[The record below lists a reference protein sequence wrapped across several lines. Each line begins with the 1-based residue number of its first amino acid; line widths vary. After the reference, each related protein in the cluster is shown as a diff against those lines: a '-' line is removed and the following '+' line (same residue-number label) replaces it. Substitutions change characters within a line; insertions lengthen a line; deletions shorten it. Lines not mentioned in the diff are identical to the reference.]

1 MHNGKAP
8 PVSTNVVLATA
19 ASDEEDYV
27 NIEESDV
34 MLTNDDEHRVLVVSS
49 FVAAW
54 SRQLSHIEFSP
65 SDPFFIRY
73 VDSLSQAEQNSMAI
87 SSNTTLHES
96 SGHDD
101 SNNIDLDRKLPPR
114 SPSPEAQSH
123 DTASKKSATK
133 NKDNRFICSICLE
146 TVSNEPVVT
155 RCGHLYCW
163 RCLYQWLEP
172 GMILSEYRAAFGA
185 ASVMETTPR
194 RAGGGGSLNF
204 FNEMTYNHSNFNAN
218 HRPYN
223 PRGSRYMEQR
233 RCCPVCKAD
242 CTVDS
247 VIPIYIHVHSPLMGS
262 GTASSLSLND
272 DASLELESS
281 RDGEGGAVSSSQASV
296 GEAETPQGSPG
307 RAPSSS
313 FDTDPTSNVGL
324 RLRRCA
330 SLRNEQPSRDE
341 PTFDSPVNETAF
353 VNVNSSRHTT
363 NSLALVDTPV
373 HRNRSFIDE
382 RDERTENIPIST
394 SSQVP
399 SRPVPTSPWVT
410 NRTIHTTTPTRSQ
423 SAHGHRGQHDH
434 LPQPIDTDAN
444 ESSIGTSSPFRLG
457 LRPRR
462 QPFLSS
468 SPPDARRGPFHP
480 GGVHAHRGGL
490 TSVLMGLVDTIDS
503 LAASHHAASQSATYG
518 QSTQEETM
526 AVPPLHRSDGGMGG
540 IGRAS
545 EQSDSAFRPAQPVLT
560 EEESSL
566 EMAKEFLSRLL
577 LMLAC
582 FVILCLLLF

>member
-34 MLTNDDEHRVLVVSS
+34 MLTNDDEHR
-49 FVAAW
+49 
-54 SRQLSHIEFSP
+54 
-65 SDPFFIRY
+65 
-73 VDSLSQAEQNSMAI
+73 AEQNSMAI
-87 SSNTTLHES
+87 SSNTTLGES
-96 SGHDD
+96 RGHDD

-172 GMILSEYRAAFGA
+172 GMLLSEYRAAFGA
-185 ASVMETTPR
+185 TSVMETTPR
-194 RAGGGGSLNF
+194 RAGGGGGSLNF

-281 RDGEGGAVSSSQASV
+281 RDGEEGGAVSMSQASV

-324 RLRRCA
+324 RQRRCA
-330 SLRNEQPSRDE
+330 SDRNEQPSRDE
-341 PTFDSPVNETAF
+341 HMFDSPVHETAF

-382 RDERTENIPIST
+382 RDERTENIPIAT

-410 NRTIHTTTPTRSQ
+410 NRTVHTTTPTRSQ
-423 SAHGHRGQHDH
+423 PAHGHRGQHDH

-468 SPPDARRGPFHP
+468 SPPDARHGPFHP
-480 GGVHAHRGGL
+480 GSVHAHRGGL